1 MFVHFVYLWQM
12 FLATVAD
19 EIANL
24 ICVLFFLM
32 ADVIAI
38 WLSGRC

>member
-1 MFVHFVYLWQM
+1 ML
-12 FLATVAD
+12 LATVAD

-24 ICVLFFLM
+24 ICIMFILM
-32 ADVIAI
+32 VDVIAM